1 MANPWLTS
9 NDLIASVKRKIAIPI
24 SQITFT
30 NEDILAFANEEMFI
44 AQVPSVLLYHEEYFA
59 ASFLS
64 PMLSNVSIYEIP
76 DRAIGMKLRG
86 VFWSDV
92 ANNLFEMTRVN
103 AEDRAFYQR
112 NIGSNQAI
120 HKFFLQGNSIVLTPT
135 VTDNPTGS
143 IVFVYFLRP
152 NQLVT
157 NDRAAFVESF
167 SQSVTLDNTNLVD
180 GDILAIGP
188 NNNPINFTAI
198 TGTPGPNEFIIG
210 ATSIISATNLAVA
223 INANGTYSASN
234 GTPSTATVAVT
245 FAQLPPIT
253 NVLNSLQYNP
263 LLSTLNS
270 ISTGFIIPQ
279 TIGLNFDQIPTNI
292 TNGSLIDFLQTRV
305 GHKIRSYDITIP
317 ANAISSTTINFPLSS
332 VPPDLIIGDYI
343 CSANE
348 CIIPGIPTD
357 LHNALAERTSARIL
371 SAQGDTAGLQASN
384 QKISEIEKSQG
395 ELLDQR
401 VEGNPKKVTTRHSL
415 LSYGKIGI
423 IRRF

>member
-1 MANPWLTS
+1 MANPYLTS

-30 NEDILAFANEEMFI
+30 NEDILAFANEETFI
-44 AQVPSVLLYHEEYFA
+44 AQVPSVLLYHEEYF
-59 ASFLS
+59 SDVFLT

-86 VFWSDV
+86 LFWADAS
-92 ANNLFEMTRVN
+92 NNLFEMTRVN

-112 NIGSNQAI
+112 NIGSNQSI
-120 HKFFLQGNSIVLTPT
+120 HKFFLQGNSVVLTPT

-143 IVFVYFLRP
+143 IVFIYFLRP

-157 NDRAAFVESF
+157 NDRAAIVQSF
-167 SQSVTLDNTNLVD
+167 SQIVTLDNTNLND
-180 GDILAIGP
+180 GDILTIGS
-188 NNNPINFTAI
+188 INFTAI

-210 ATSIISATNLAVA
+210 ASSIISATNLAVA
-223 INANGTYSASN
+223 INANGAYSASN
-234 GTPSTATVAVT
+234 GTPSTASITINFT
-245 FAQLPPIT
+245 QLPPIS
-253 NVLNSLQYNP
+253 NVLNSLQLNP
-263 LLSTLNS
+263 IPSILSSLST
-270 ISTGFIIPQ
+270 GYIIPQ
-279 TIGLNFDQIPTNI
+279 NLGIIFDSIPSNI
-292 TNGSLIDFLQTRV
+292 TNGSLIDFLQTKV
-305 GHKIRSYDITIP
+305 GHKIRDYDVTIP
-317 ANAISSTTINFPLSS
+317 ANAISSNTITFPITE
-332 VPPDLIIGDYI
+332 VPADLIVGDYI

-371 SAQGDTAGLQASN
+371 AAQGDTAGLQASN

-401 VEGNPKKVTTRHSL
+401 VEGNPKKVITRKSL
-415 LSYGKIGI
+415 LNYGKIGT
-423 IRRF
+423 IRSF